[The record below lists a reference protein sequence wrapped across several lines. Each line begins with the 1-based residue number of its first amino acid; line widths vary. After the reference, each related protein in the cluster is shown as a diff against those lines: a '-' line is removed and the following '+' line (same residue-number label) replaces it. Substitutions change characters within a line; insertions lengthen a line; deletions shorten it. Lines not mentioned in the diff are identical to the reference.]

1 MRIDVTQPCAAVPS
15 LQAATALLG
24 VQERIIRRAAGSDS
38 RAGALM
44 GLAGELSRL
53 LPIRFCWLEH
63 TGRDGRPTI
72 VTVVTPQ
79 DDDTWRL
86 LGEAGPAD
94 EREMPTEGGPPVV
107 TIHSEWTHAD
117 AGHEAISALGLTR
130 CVKVSYL
137 YASGDRGAVVLG
149 FAEPVT
155 PEVADVLQLLA
166 PSIAAAMR
174 SPSESAADRVPRH
187 MGAVDAV
194 ELVDYVARALAHDVR
209 NIMSGII
216 GAIELQRASTDAA
229 NVPIFDVVRRRA
241 VEGVAMVDAMRE
253 RLTRLSADP
262 LVPVDMA
269 AVAAEVVT
277 SVEAALAA
285 TYGADAPHITLEA
298 ERAMVECVPSELR
311 RATVALLFNAVRAA
325 GPGGSVMVRTWV
337 DRRHSVMQFT
347 DSGTGLPEDHCRRAK
362 EPFYTTE
369 EAGHPGLGLTIAD
382 GVARSSG
389 GSVSA
394 RLAETGGMTAA
405 LMLPAADIGA
415 LPV

>member
-1 MRIDVTQPCAAVPS
+1 MRIAVTQSCEAVPS

-24 VQERIIRRAAGSDS
+24 VQERIIRRAAGCDS

-44 GLAGELSRL
+44 GIAGELSRL
-53 LPIRFCWLEH
+53 LPIEYCWLEH
-63 TGRDGRPTI
+63 TGHGGRATI

-79 DDDTWRL
+79 DDNTWRL
-86 LGEAGPAD
+86 LGEAGTAD
-94 EREMPTEGGPPVV
+94 ERELPAENGPPVV
-107 TIHSEWTHAD
+107 TIHSEWTPSD
-117 AGHEAISALGLTR
+117 AGHETFSALGVAQ

-137 YASGDRGAVVLG
+137 YESGDRGAVVLG
-149 FAEPVT
+149 FAETVT

-166 PSIAAAMR
+166 PCIAAAMR
-174 SPSESAADRVPRH
+174 SPSEAPADPAPRH
-187 MGAVDAV
+187 MGAMDTV

-253 RLTRLSADP
+253 RLTRLSAGP
-262 LVPVDMA
+262 QVPVDMA
-269 AVAAEVVT
+269 VVAAEVVT
-277 SVEAALAA
+277 SVEATLAA
-285 TYGADAPHITLEA
+285 TYGADAPHITVEA
-298 ERAMVECVPSELR
+298 ERAMVQCVPSELR
-311 RATVALLFNAVRAA
+311 RAAVALLFNAVRAA
-325 GPGGSVMVRTWV
+325 GPGGSVVVRTWV

-394 RLAETGGMTAA
+394 RIAETGGMTAA
-405 LMLPAADIGA
+405 LMLPAADIGD